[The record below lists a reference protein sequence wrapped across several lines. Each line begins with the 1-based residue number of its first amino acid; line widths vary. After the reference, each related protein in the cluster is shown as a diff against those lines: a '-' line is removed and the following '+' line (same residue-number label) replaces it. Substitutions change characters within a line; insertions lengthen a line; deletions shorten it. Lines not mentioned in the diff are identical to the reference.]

1 LQSPAA
7 KRRAAERGRK
17 QHGRFHEPP
26 EVRDLP
32 AVCNVLQEPKVAT
45 FFTFLPSPLYRAR
58 DCFRI
63 ILGLGPLAQPY
74 GYGAPL
80 LHLAI
85 VSADVIIQ

>member
-1 LQSPAA
+1 M
-7 KRRAAERGRK
+7 RAAERGRK
-17 QHGRFHEPP
+17 QHGRFHEAP

-32 AVCNVLQEPKVAT
+32 VVSNVQQEPKVAS
-45 FFTFLPSPLYRAR
+45 FFTFLSSPLCWAR

-63 ILGLGPLAQPY
+63 KILGLSPLAQPH

-85 VSADVIIQ
+85 VSSDVIIQ